1 MPCITLRFESLL
13 PAFSM
18 TKILCRYEGDLHC
31 LAEHSLSGVEIH
43 TDAPLDHDG
52 LGESFSPT
60 DLLATALG
68 TCILTVMGIT
78 AKRRGWNLG
87 EVQAD
92 VEKIMTLEGP
102 RRIDALEVY
111 LTMPDGLT
119 DDQLSLLR
127 KVVDT
132 CPVKRNLEPSININL
147 FWA

>member
-1 MPCITLRFESLL
+1 
-13 PAFSM
+13 M

-31 LAEHSLSGVEIH
+31 EAKHSFSGVKF

-52 LGESFSPT
+52 LGETFSPT

-87 EVQAD
+87 EVKAD
-92 VEKIMTLEGP
+92 VEKIMTVEGP
-102 RRIDALEVY
+102 RRIEALEVN
-111 LTMPDGLT
+111 LTMTDGLT
-119 DDQLSLLR
+119 DDQLCLLR
-127 KVVDT
+127 KVVNT

-147 FWA
+147 LWA

>member
-1 MPCITLRFESLL
+1 M
-13 PAFSM
+13 A
-18 TKILCRYEGDLHC
+18 K
-31 LAEHSLSGVEIH
+31 HSLSGVELH
-43 TDAPLDHDG
+43 TDAPLDHEG

-60 DLLATALG
+60 DLIATALG

-87 EVQAD
+87 EVRAD